1 MSTSASSTS
10 SLSPSS
16 VPSGAPQQA
25 SIAAS
30 AARCSSSVP
39 IGRMSMVV
47 SSELR
52 HRQCID
58 AVILRMGA
66 DELHEG
72 DLPTEIESGHQAI
85 VSSRDLK
92 PHTLAVQHLGFRS
105 GFLNLIRGCPL
116 RRFHELVPA
125 FERDL
130 CFRVPAPEVDKHVS
144 RNDPHAST

>member
-52 HRQCID
+52 HHQCID
-58 AVILRMGA
+58 TVILRMGA

-85 VSSRDLK
+85 VSSCNLELTRSR
-92 PHTLAVQHLGFRS
+92 TLAFGA
-105 GFLNLIRGCPL
+105 
-116 RRFHELVPA
+116 A
-125 FERDL
+125 FWTSS
-130 CFRVPAPEVDKHVS
+130 VDAHCAALTS
-144 RNDPHAST
+144 L